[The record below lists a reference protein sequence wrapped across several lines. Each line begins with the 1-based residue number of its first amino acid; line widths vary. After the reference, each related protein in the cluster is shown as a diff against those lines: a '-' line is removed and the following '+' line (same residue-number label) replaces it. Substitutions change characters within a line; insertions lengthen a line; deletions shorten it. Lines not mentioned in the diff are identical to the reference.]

1 MEKKTIK
8 PELDVDVQVRFRF
21 VNEYCKTRNV
31 SVLFRVLL
39 AIISGYV
46 AFKQGVAQG
55 IFSAVCAYWIVLFLL
70 NMYELTLVNIDIERQ
85 KKVIREA
92 IEAAREVKDDELSGK
107 P

>member
-8 PELDVDVQVRFRF
+8 PEFDVDVQVRFRF

-70 NMYELTLVNIDIERQ
+70 NMYELALVNIDIERQ
-85 KKVIREA
+85 KRLIQEA
-92 IEAAREVKDDELSGK
+92 MKKEMEDKEDGVQ
-107 P
+107 

>member
-8 PELDVDVQVRFRF
+8 PEFDVDVQVRFRF
-21 VNEYCKTRNV
+21 VNEYCRTRRV
-31 SVLFRVLL
+31 SILFRVLL

-46 AFKQGVAQG
+46 AFEQGVTHG

-92 IEAAREVKDDELSGK
+92 IEAAKVVGDDELSGK

>member
-8 PELDVDVQVRFRF
+8 PEFDVDVQVRFRF

-55 IFSAVCAYWIVLFLL
+55 IFSAVCAYWVVLFTL

-85 KKVIREA
+85 KRLIQEA
-92 IEAAREVKDDELSGK
+92 MKKGMEDKEDGVQ
-107 P
+107 

>member
-8 PELDVDVQVRFRF
+8 PEFDVDVQVRFRF

-39 AIISGYV
+39 AIISGCV

-70 NMYELTLVNIDIERQ
+70 NMYELALVNIDIERQ
-85 KKVIREA
+85 KRLIQEA
-92 IEAAREVKDDELSGK
+92 MKKEMEDKEDGVQ
-107 P
+107 

>member
-8 PELDVDVQVRFRF
+8 PEFDVDVQVRFRF

-55 IFSAVCAYWIVLFLL
+55 IFSVVCAYWIVLFLL
-70 NMYELTLVNIDIERQ
+70 NMYELALVNIDIERQ
-85 KKVIREA
+85 KRLIQEA
-92 IEAAREVKDDELSGK
+92 MKKEMEDKKDGVQ
-107 P
+107 